1 MIVFWLICAALILIA
16 LAFILPP
23 ALQRSEESDRK
34 GDDERKLANI
44 AVYKDQLA
52 ELKNDLQ
59 NGIVSEEQYAQDHDE
74 IERRLLEDTKGGA
87 HTEKKS
93 EKKQSTAAA
102 SARSTVYA
110 LGIGIPFVAI
120 VFYLNVGTPKSI
132 TGAVV
137 TNSPTSSAPAQRTQ
151 EQIEANVAALAKRLE
166 SNPSDAQGWTMLAR
180 SYSSMEKF
188 AESAGAYAKATELT
202 PNNADLWA
210 EYAFATA
217 MASGRSLEGRP
228 MEIIQRALKV
238 DPDNAKALQLA
249 GSAAFQAKD
258 YKKAVGYW
266 ERVLKQVP
274 PGSEVAQTIQA
285 RIDEAKTLA
294 TGNSNR

>member
-1 MIVFWLICAALILIA
+1 MILFWLICAAFILIA

-23 ALQRSEESDRK
+23 ALQRSEESNRK

-44 AVYKDQLA
+44 AVYRDQLA

-59 NGIVSEEQYAQDHDE
+59 NGIVSEEQYAQDRDE
-74 IERRLLEDTKGGA
+74 IERRLLEDTKTA
-87 HTEKKS
+87 KS
-93 EKKQSTAAA
+93 EKKKAKTAF
-102 SARSTVYA
+102 SAQNTAFA

-137 TNSPTSSAPAQRTQ
+137 TSSPTTSAPAPRSQ

-180 SYSSMEKF
+180 SYSSMERF
-188 AESAGAYAKATELT
+188 SESAGAYAKATELT

-217 MASGRSLEGRP
+217 MASGRTLEGRP
-228 MEIIQRALKV
+228 VELIQRALKV
-238 DPDNAKALQLA
+238 DPNNAKALQLA

-258 YKKAVGYW
+258 YKKAIDYW
-266 ERVLKQVP
+266 QRVLKQVP
-274 PGSEVAQTIQA
+274 PGSEVAETIQS
-285 RIDEAKTLA
+285 RIDEAKSLA
-294 TGNSNR
+294 AGNSNR